1 MQVGQSFD
9 HLLNFY
15 LGYTRQGS
23 EFNNAYPKMAIKK
36 FTVGS
41 VSENTGAF
49 FLFYLSSVW
58 ENGPHIF

>member
-1 MQVGQSFD
+1 MQVGQTFD

-23 EFNNAYPKMAIKK
+23 EFNNAYPKMTIKK
-36 FTVGS
+36 FTVSS

-49 FLFYLSSVW
+49 FCS
-58 ENGPHIF
+58 I